1 LSAFDVAAAEHTQRR
16 HVADA
21 DEFCC
26 RFERNLAALR
36 PLAVAEDGDVVV
48 IAEAAHALLRPGIA
62 VPGLDASAIEQARDL
77 PIRHQPRQLTHECDR
92 VVGDAWIVPAGRIQ
106 ALFDLQLGMVAA
118 LPVQDRMDDCAVPAH
133 DDLREC
139 RAKDTLARCGGCSGM
154 QPGALQISTER
165 HQLLALGLTERRR
178 TARNQGGDLSF
189 KLCDSLQCLV
199 PAALQLAGDQP
210 VCRVDGVVLSARVRG
225 FVARLLQRQLQL
237 ALGRG
242 RRARLR
248 LDRFECCFDAERLQ
262 DGRTSLLIAASML
275 KPLIEMQRAA
285 PWFVRAP

>member
-1 LSAFDVAAAEHTQRR
+1 MSTFDLTAAEHTQRR

-36 PLAVAEDGDVVV
+36 PLTIAEAGDVLV

-118 LPVQDRMDDCAVPAH
+118 LPVQDPH
-133 DDLREC
+133 
-139 RAKDTLARCGGCSGM
+139 G
-154 QPGALQISTER
+154 
-165 HQLLALGLTERRR
+165 
-178 TARNQGGDLSF
+178 
-189 KLCDSLQCLV
+189 
-199 PAALQLAGDQP
+199 
-210 VCRVDGVVLSARVRG
+210 
-225 FVARLLQRQLQL
+225 
-237 ALGRG
+237 
-242 RRARLR
+242 
-248 LDRFECCFDAERLQ
+248 
-262 DGRTSLLIAASML
+262 
-275 KPLIEMQRAA
+275 
-285 PWFVRAP
+285 